1 MPINI
6 PSNLSTSQ
14 YEQLVLQALSQ
25 IAGPGA
31 NLTSIPSILST
42 SDFRHLVLYA
52 LNYIATN
59 GGVGFGAGIGY
70 YGQVSRITSGT
81 ISVGTAGTYQS
92 TGLTATLDGENNGV
106 SLGTTDLFAVKNTSG
121 DARLFEIY
129 ASADIQA
136 ANNVVLGIKLALNGV
151 PIDNTECNAPTGTG
165 SGNFAKLITNWM
177 IELQPNDEVALFVTN
192 KTSSG
197 NMTLLRGRI
206 VAETVISQ
214 DTGIAVTVN
223 NPQPN
228 DIIARNQANNLWIN
242 KALVAADISNST
254 SAGRDLLTAASV
266 PAQRQALDIFIGV
279 MDFVDLPTPG
289 LSISQGGPVYIT
301 NSNGRMYQW
310 SGASY
315 VEISPFPPVELI
327 AACSDEISP
336 LTTGN
341 SKVTFRTP
349 CAFELTEV
357 KASVNTAPVG
367 SPLVVDIN
375 RNGISVLSTKLSIDA
390 GETTSVTAAI
400 PPVLIATT
408 FASDDIISVDID
420 QAVANQAGTGLKV
433 TVIGTRL

>member
-1 MPINI
+1 M
-6 PSNLSTSQ
+6 Q
-14 YEQLVLQALSQ
+14 VKVYEIIWGETQ
-25 IAGPGA
+25 
-31 NLTSIPSILST
+31 T
-42 SDFRHLVLYA
+42 
-52 LNYIATN
+52 
-59 GGVGFGAGIGY
+59 
-70 YGQVSRITSGT
+70 
-81 ISVGTAGTYQS
+81 TAGTIGGSVVTYSIAFSDQGVPGQ
-92 TGLTATLDGENNGV
+92 TGSQGPTGATGPAGPQANINYTVVTTAQTLSNSQNIAAD
-106 SLGTTDLFAVKNTSG
+106 TSG
-121 DARLFEIY
+121 GAFTLTLPANPSNGDAV
-129 ASADIQA
+129 DIF
-136 ANNVVLGIKLALNGV
+136 
-151 PIDNTECNAPTGTG
+151 DYSET
-165 SGNFAKLITNWM
+165 FDTNP
-177 IELQPNDEVALFVTN
+177 L
-192 KTSSG
+192 
-197 NMTLLRGRI
+197 
-206 VAETVISQ
+206 
-214 DTGIAVTVN
+214 
-223 NPQPN
+223 
-228 DIIARNQANNLWIN
+228 IIARNGEKIESQEEDLICNVEGAYFTLIYTG
-242 KALVAADISNST
+242 ADRGWQILPRYGT
-254 SAGRDLLTAASV
+254 SVGGGV
-266 PAQRQALDIFIGV
+266 IGV
-279 MDFVDLPTPG
+279 LDFVDLPTPG

-336 LTTGN
+336 LTTGD

-408 FASDDIISVDID
+408 FASDDMISVDID